1 MEKTN
6 KNKTTFSPKYIAEV
20 YCNSVKVEIQSQVWH
35 RKCIYK
41 HLHLL
46 KMCSGDRRKMG
57 KERGGR
63 RVVERQRENE

>member
-1 MEKTN
+1 MEKT
-6 KNKTTFSPKYIAEV
+6 KTKLLFPLNILQKYTV
-20 YCNSVKVEIQSQVWH
+20 IQLKWKYSQVRH